1 LGICSKGVDAMSR
14 RRCCGHIDEGI
25 VCQTF
30 IPQGQ
35 SRWPE
40 VIVQLEELEAIRL
53 KDKVGLDQVECA
65 ASMGVSR
72 ATFQRILGGA
82 RAKIATALVEGRPII
97 IRGGNYM
104 VKNRVF
110 ECLGCGQV
118 WEAEPCT
125 VGGKHGY
132 EIACPKCG
140 SMKKMKLDKGSKQ
153 TCSGGHQA
161 EQGKGG
167 CCGGN
172 S

>member
-1 LGICSKGVDAMSR
+1 MSR
-14 RRCCGHIDEGI
+14 RRCCGQINEGI
-25 VCQTF
+25 VGQTF

-40 VIVQLEELEAIRL
+40 VFVQLEELEAIRL

-65 ASMGVSR
+65 ASMGISR

-82 RAKIATALVEGRPII
+82 RTKIATALVEGRSII
-97 IRGGNYM
+97 IRGGNYTI
-104 VKNRVF
+104 KNRVF
-110 ECLGCGQV
+110 ECVGCGHV
-118 WEAEPCT
+118 WEVEPCT
-125 VGGKHGY
+125 TGGKHGY

-140 SMKKMKLDKGSKQ
+140 SMKKMKLDNGLRH
-153 TCSGGHQA
+153 TCSGGQQDAHGQ
-161 EQGKGG
+161 GG